1 MNSTFFDAIL
11 SVYTPVKNMKG
22 SVNMTLKEDILKLKI
37 EKNALILAHLYEV
50 DEIQEIAD
58 IVGDSYFLSKK
69 AMESN
74 HDLIVFC
81 GVQFMAESA
90 KILSPHKKVLIPSNE
105 TTCPMADM
113 ASLDRLQIL
122 KDKHPNAK
130 IVTYINSNL
139 DIKAVSDV
147 CVTSSS
153 AKSILSNIE
162 EKEIIFLP
170 DRNLGEYL
178 QEQNPDKNFILYNG
192 FCPTH
197 ERIEKEEIIA
207 LKNKYPDFEVLVH
220 PECNKGVRDIA
231 HYIGS
236 TSELI
241 TYSATSPCSGFIVVT
256 EEGVFYEMKLKS
268 PNKTFIKTD
277 TGMICPNMK
286 KITLENLYTC
296 LLNEEHEII
305 LDEEMRLKALKSL
318 ENMHILSSK

>member
-1 MNSTFFDAIL
+1 
-11 SVYTPVKNMKG
+11 
-22 SVNMTLKEDILKLKI
+22 MTLKEDILKLKV
-37 EKNALILAHLYEV
+37 EKNALILSHLYEL

-69 AMESN
+69 ALESTN
-74 HDLIVFC
+74 DLIVFC

-90 KILSPHKKVLIPSNE
+90 KILSPNKKILIPSNE

-113 ASLDRLQIL
+113 ASLEKLEIL

-153 AKSILSNIE
+153 AKNILANIDE
-162 EKEIIFLP
+162 EEIIFLP

-178 QEQNPDKNFILYNG
+178 QEQNPNKKFILYNG

-197 ERIEKEEIIA
+197 ERIDKEEIVN
-207 LKNKYPDFEVLVH
+207 LKNKYTDFKVLVH
-220 PECNKGVRDIA
+220 PECNKGVRDLA
-231 HYIGS
+231 DFIGS

-241 TYSATSPCSGFIVVT
+241 NYSASSPFKGFIVVT
-256 EEGVFYEMKLKS
+256 EEGVLYQMKLKS
-268 PNKTFIKTD
+268 PSKTFIKTT

-296 LLNEEHEII
+296 LLNEEYEII
-305 LDEEMRLKALKSL
+305 LNEGLRVKALKSL
-318 ENMHILSSK
+318 ENMHRLSSK